1 MYDVRCRT
9 APTSNIVHLTSYI
22 VHQTMLREKDKPI
35 WQAAKQYLDVRSND
49 AHTLYSYALLQQ
61 LITFTP
67 EGEADIV
74 LPAILLHDTGW
85 KMIPADKILHA
96 FGPNNK
102 YPELTRQH
110 ELEGVIIAKN
120 ILFDLGYPSVLIE
133 KITAII
139 DGHDTTKVARSLN
152 DALMK
157 EADKLWRYTPH
168 GIETI
173 QGWFNISIAEVL
185 DILEGF
191 VLPTFLTENG
201 LMMAKIM
208 LSTARTKENLSKYL
222 V

>member
-1 MYDVRCRT
+1 
-9 APTSNIVHLTSYI
+9 
-22 VHQTMLREKDKPI
+22 MLREKDKSI
-35 WQAAKQYLDVRSND
+35 WQAAKPYLDVRSND
-49 AHTLYSYALLQQ
+49 VHTLYSYALLQQ
-61 LITFTP
+61 LLEFTP

-110 ELEGVIIAKN
+110 ELEGVTIAKN
-120 ILFDLGYPSVLIE
+120 ILSELGYSTLLIE

-139 DGHDTTKVARSLN
+139 DGHDTTKIARSLN

-168 GIETI
+168 GVKTI
-173 QGWFNISIAEVL
+173 QGWFNISASEVL

-191 VLPTFLTENG
+191 VLPTFLTDNG
-201 LMMAKIM
+201 LMMAKMM
-208 LSTARTKENLSKYL
+208 LATARMKESLGQY

>member
-1 MYDVRCRT
+1 
-9 APTSNIVHLTSYI
+9 
-22 VHQTMLREKDKPI
+22 MLREKDLKI
-35 WQAAKQYLDVRSND
+35 WQAALPFLDVRSND
-49 AHTLYSYALLQQ
+49 AHTLYSYALLQR
-61 LITFTP
+61 LLEYTP
-67 EGEADIV
+67 EGEADVV

-110 ELEGVIIAKN
+110 ELEGVIIATTVLQN
-120 ILFDLGYPSVLIE
+120 LGYPTILIE

-139 DGHDTTKVARSLN
+139 DGHDTTKIARSTN

-168 GIETI
+168 GISTI
-173 QGWFNISIAEVL
+173 QGWFNISESEVL
-185 DILEGF
+185 DILEDF

-201 LMMAKIM
+201 RMTAKMM
-208 LSTARTKENLSKYL
+208 LSTARMKDKMKDYL
-222 V
+222 HHPWSIKIKTC

>member
-1 MYDVRCRT
+1 
-9 APTSNIVHLTSYI
+9 
-22 VHQTMLREKDKPI
+22 MLREKDIPI
-35 WQAAKQYLDVRSND
+35 WQAAKHYLDVRSND
-49 AHTLYSYALLQQ
+49 VHTLYSYALLQQ
-61 LITFTP
+61 LIDFTP
-67 EGEADIV
+67 EGDPDIL

-110 ELEGVIIAKN
+110 ELEGVIIAEN
-120 ILFDLGYPSVLIE
+120 ILYNLGYPSVIIE

-139 DGHDTTKVARSLN
+139 DGHDTTKIARSLN

-168 GIETI
+168 GVETI
-173 QGWFNISIAEVL
+173 QGWFNISASEVL

-191 VLPTFLTENG
+191 VLPTFLTDNG
-201 LMMAKIM
+201 LIMAKMM
-208 LSTARTKENLSKYL
+208 LTTARMKESLSKY

>member
-1 MYDVRCRT
+1 
-9 APTSNIVHLTSYI
+9 
-22 VHQTMLREKDKPI
+22 MLREKDIPI
-35 WQAAKQYLDVRSND
+35 WQAAKPYLDVRSND
-49 AHTLYSYALLQQ
+49 VHTLYSYALLQQ
-61 LITFTP
+61 LLAFTL

-110 ELEGVIIAKN
+110 ELEGVMIAKN
-120 ILFDLGYPSVLIE
+120 ILFNLGYPSVKIE
-133 KITAII
+133 KIIAII
-139 DGHDTTKVARSLN
+139 DGHDTTKVARSVN

-157 EADKLWRYTPH
+157 ESDKLWRYTPH
-168 GIETI
+168 GVETI
-173 QGWFNISIAEVL
+173 QGWFNISPLEVL

-191 VLPTFLTENG
+191 VLPTFLTDNG

-208 LSTARTKENLSKYL
+208 LVTARTKENLSKYL
-222 V
+222 

>member
-1 MYDVRCRT
+1 VLKKNHIKYVLKNQ
-9 APTSNIVHLTSYI
+9 S
-22 VHQTMLREKDKPI
+22 MLREKDIPI
-35 WQAAKQYLDVRSND
+35 WQAARPYLDVRSND
-49 AHTLYSYALLQQ
+49 VHTLYSYALLQQ
-61 LITFTP
+61 LLAFTP
-67 EGEADIV
+67 EGEADIL

-120 ILFDLGYPSVLIE
+120 ILFELGYPSVIIE

-139 DGHDTTKVARSLN
+139 DGHDTTKIARSVN

-173 QGWFNISIAEVL
+173 QGWFNITASEVL

-191 VLPTFLTENG
+191 VLPTFLTDDG
-201 LMMAKIM
+201 LKMAKIM
-208 LSTARTKENLSKYL
+208 LATARMKENIGQY